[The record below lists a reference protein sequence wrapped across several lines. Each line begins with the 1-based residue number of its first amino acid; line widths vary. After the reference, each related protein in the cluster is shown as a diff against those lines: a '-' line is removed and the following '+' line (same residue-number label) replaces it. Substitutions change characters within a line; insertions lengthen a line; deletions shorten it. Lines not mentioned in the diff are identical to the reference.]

1 LTATGEERALK
12 ALDEALGNAF
22 TVCLEYVEGVERS
35 PAGKF
40 EEAKSKVEA

>member
-1 LTATGEERALK
+1 LTAAGEEPALK

-22 TVCLEYVEGVERS
+22 TVRLEYVEGIERS

-40 EEAKSKVEA
+40 EEVKSKVEA